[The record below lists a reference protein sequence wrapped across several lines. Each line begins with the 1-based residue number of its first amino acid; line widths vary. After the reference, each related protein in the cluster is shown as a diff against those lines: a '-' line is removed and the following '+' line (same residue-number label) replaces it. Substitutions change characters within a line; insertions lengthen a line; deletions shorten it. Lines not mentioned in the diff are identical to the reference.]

1 MVETLDSPPKIG
13 YILGMQNSTATAPV
27 APNTA
32 TKSVLARLLATE
44 NIHVEHSDVPTA
56 AFDLKTRTLILPRW
70 KDMSNA
76 LYDMLVGHEVSHAL
90 NTPQTG
96 WSNDSKTL
104 AAKHGVGEA
113 VARQYLNIAED
124 ARIERLIKTKFPGL
138 RADFFKG
145 YGELHAKNFFDTNGQ
160 AWSDMCLGD
169 RVNLHFKLGLHTG
182 ACITFTASEQTVVDA
197 LDAAVSWEDAVAAA
211 DAMLAVDAAKWQKQ
225 QETEQ
230 SENGNPMPTDGE
242 GEGASQPQQSS
253 DAATG
258 EGETKQQSGNT
269 QRDGGEKSAPSAGS
283 NPDSQGGS
291 GAGDA
296 ANASSSGA
304 DRKPQNN
311 MPAPRTQSAFD
322 NAMKTLNENKKR
334 GGYDVVRIG
343 LCEPQDVVVDFKTVL
358 ADAESIVTRNRL
370 TIEPFRSSEYKTA
383 SSAMATAFDRRKAA
397 DTWKRT
403 VIAKTGNIDPLRMTQ
418 YRWNEDIF
426 RRTARVTTGKNHGIV
441 ILLDWSGS
449 MHPIMQ
455 QTLGQLLILTDFCR
469 MAGVPFEV
477 FAFSD
482 SPYATLPN
490 GVDPYS
496 NEAWE
501 LYNKQSKEWND
512 KMSGKAGTA
521 HVSLLNFFSSRMTA
535 AQYERMKGI
544 MWKSWGYVANDRRY
558 RMSSTPTVAA
568 LYHLCPVVERFL
580 KTNGVQIAHT
590 VVLTDGEATD
600 GFYPNVKYAGNAYG
614 NHHHV
619 VEDAVTGAS
628 YDIEHHYESDGVTS
642 KPFQRGSVR
651 WDIRSCNASV
661 CAAIDILRRRTG
673 SKVHWIGLTER
684 AGTTIPSMGDF
695 VADTK
700 GNNWSRDGYARGRAG
715 SFDTAVIAA
724 AARFGGAGNDSWL
737 NKQLDKMDEKID
749 SAKTARTLVT
759 AVVNKQAMAN
769 SMRSLATL
777 IGEYLALA

>member
-1 MVETLDSPPKIG
+1 
-13 YILGMQNSTATAPV
+13 MQNSTHTAST

-44 NIHVEHSDVPTA
+44 NISVEHSDVPTA
-56 AFDLKTRTLILPRW
+56 AFDLKSRTLILPRW
-70 KDMSNA
+70 KDMSNS

-90 NTPQTG
+90 NTPQNG
-96 WSNDSKTL
+96 WTADSKTL
-104 AAKHGVGEA
+104 AAKHGVSDG

-124 ARIERLIKTKFPGL
+124 ARIERLIKNKFPGL

-145 YGELHAKNFFDTNGQ
+145 YGELHAKNFFDTAGQ

-182 ACITFTASEQTVVDA
+182 ASITFTASEQTIVDA
-197 LDAAVSWEDAVAAA
+197 LDAANTWADAVAAA
-211 DAMLAVDAAKWQKQ
+211 DAMLAVDAAKWQKEKQ
-225 QETEQ
+225 Q
-230 SENGNPMPTDGE
+230 SESESGEAVPSDGE
-242 GEGASQPQQSS
+242 GEASENQSS
-253 DAATG
+253 DSQTG
-258 EGETKQQSGNT
+258 EGESKQESGNT
-269 QRDGGEKSAPSAGS
+269 KQDGGERSAPSAAS
-283 NPDSQGGS
+283 TPDSQGGS

-296 ANASSSGA
+296 ASKSNGNAA
-304 DRKPQNN
+304 AQPKND
-311 MPAPRTQSAFD
+311 MPMPRTQSAFD
-322 NAMKTLNENKKR
+322 NALQTLNEAKKS
-334 GGYDVVRIG
+334 GGYDVIRVG
-343 LCEPQDVVVDFKTVL
+343 VCEPQDVVVDFKTVL
-358 ADAESIVTRNRL
+358 ADAESIVSRNRL
-370 TIEPFRSSEYKTA
+370 TVEPFRSSEYKTA
-383 SSAMATAFDRRKAA
+383 STAMATAFDRRKAA

-403 VIAKTGNIDPLRMTQ
+403 VIAKTGGVDPLRMTQ
-418 YRWNEDIF
+418 YKWNEDIF

-449 MHPIMQ
+449 MHGIMQ

-482 SPYATLPN
+482 SPYIPLPQ
-490 GVDPYS
+490 GVDAYS
-496 NEAWE
+496 NEAWDIAA
-501 LYNKQSKEWND
+501 KQSKEWQS

-521 HVSLLNFFSSRMTA
+521 QVSLINFFSSRMTA
-535 AQYERMKGI
+535 PQYERMKGI
-544 MWKSWGYVANDRRY
+544 MWKQWGYIANDRRY

-580 KTNGVQIAHT
+580 KSNRIQIAHT

-600 GFYPNVKYAGNAYG
+600 GFYPNVKYSGNAYG

-619 VEDAVTGAS
+619 MEDAVTGVS
-628 YDIEHHYESDGVTS
+628 YDLDTHWEYEGMTS
-642 KPFQRGSVR
+642 KQFQRGSVR
-651 WDIRSCNASV
+651 WDKPYNASV

-673 SKVHWIGLTER
+673 SKVHWIGLSER
-684 AGTTIPSMGDF
+684 SGATVPSMGGF
-695 VADTK
+695 VPDAK

-715 SFDTAVIAA
+715 GFDTAVIAA

-749 SAKTARTLVT
+749 GAKTARTLVT

-769 SMRSLATL
+769 SMRSLATI